1 MAPTKKTAPQA
12 PSRKKVTPPE
22 TPGTQAAMQS
32 IRNYLIIAIGV
43 TVLVVLVGGYF
54 IYTLAQANVKKAL
67 EVRAQEYQ
75 IKLSDTKLAKLEE
88 AEPEITKL
96 KQAEGDKPSRFD
108 FITQRTLPKDEDF
121 EAILTIFNQLQSD
134 YQVDIESINKPTSVG
149 VATAVPSA
157 SADSSAQASGSKSSL
172 VAVKATG
179 SQESVLGFLAALE
192 ASARIFDFSTMKVTS
207 SQGTYT
213 LDMQYKIY
221 ALPKPSINSTDVK
234 IDEYEADK
242 GKYE

>member
-1 MAPTKKTAPQA
+1 MAPTKKTAPQL

-43 TVLVVLVGGYF
+43 TVLVILVGGYF
-54 IYTLAQANVKKAL
+54 IYTLAQANVRKAL

-75 IKLSDTKLAKLEE
+75 IKLSEVKLAKLEE
-88 AEPEITKL
+88 AEPEIQKL
-96 KQAEGDKPSRFD
+96 KQAEGNNPSKFD

-121 EAILTIFNQLQSD
+121 EAILTIFNRLQSD
-134 YQVDIESINKPTSVG
+134 YQVDIESINKPTAAG
-149 VATAVPSA
+149 ATTTGTAAGTAAP
-157 SADSSAQASGSKSSL
+157 ASGAKSSL

-179 SQESVLGFLAALE
+179 SQDSVLGFLAALE
-192 ASARIFDFSTMKVTS
+192 ASARIFDFSTMKITS

-221 ALPKPSINSTDVK
+221 ALPKPSIGAQKVK
-234 IDEYEADK
+234 IDQYEADK

>member
-1 MAPTKKTAPQA
+1 MAPTKKAAPQL
-12 PSRKKVTPPE
+12 PSKKKVTPPE

-43 TVLVVLVGGYF
+43 TVLVILVGGYF
-54 IYTLAQANVKKAL
+54 IYTLAQANVRKAL

-75 IKLSDTKLAKLEE
+75 IKLSEVKLAKLEE
-88 AEPEITKL
+88 AEPEIQKL
-96 KQAEGDKPSRFD
+96 KQAEGNNPSKFD

-121 EAILTIFNQLQSD
+121 EAILTIFNRLQSD
-134 YQVDIESINKPTSVG
+134 YQVDIESINKPTAAG
-149 VATAVPSA
+149 ATATGTTSGTTAP
-157 SADSSAQASGSKSSL
+157 ASGAKSSL

-179 SQESVLGFLAALE
+179 SQDSVLGFLAALE
-192 ASARIFDFSTMKVTS
+192 ASARIFDFSTMKITS

-221 ALPKPSINSTDVK
+221 ALPKPSIGAQEVK

>member
-1 MAPTKKTAPQA
+1 MAPTKKAAPQP
-12 PSRKKVTPPE
+12 PSKKKVTPPE

-43 TVLVVLVGGYF
+43 TVLVILVGGYF
-54 IYTLAQANVKKAL
+54 IYTLAQANVRKAL

-75 IKLSDTKLAKLEE
+75 VKLSEVKLAKLEE
-88 AEPEITKL
+88 AEPEIQKL
-96 KQAEGDKPSRFD
+96 KQAEGNSPSRFD

-121 EAILTIFNQLQSD
+121 EAILTIFNRLQSD
-134 YQVDIESINKPTSVG
+134 YQVDIESINKPTAAG
-149 VATAVPSA
+149 ATATAGTTAGTTAPA
-157 SADSSAQASGSKSSL
+157 TGSKSSL

-179 SQESVLGFLAALE
+179 SQDSVLGFLAALE
-192 ASARIFDFSTMKVTS
+192 ASARIFDFSTMKITS

-221 ALPKPSINSTDVK
+221 ALPKPSINAQEVK

>member
-1 MAPTKKTAPQA
+1 MAPTKKAAPQL
-12 PSRKKVTPPE
+12 PSKKKVTPPE

-43 TVLVVLVGGYF
+43 TVLVILVGGYF
-54 IYTLAQANVKKAL
+54 IYTLAQANVRKAL

-75 IKLSDTKLAKLEE
+75 IKLSEVKLAKLEE
-88 AEPEITKL
+88 AEPEIQKL
-96 KQAEGDKPSRFD
+96 KQAEGNNPSKFD

-121 EAILTIFNQLQSD
+121 EAILTIFNRLQSD
-134 YQVDIESINKPTSVG
+134 YQVDIESINKPTAAG
-149 VATAVPSA
+149 ATTTGTTSGTTAP
-157 SADSSAQASGSKSSL
+157 ASGAKSSL

-179 SQESVLGFLAALE
+179 SQDSVLGFLAALE
-192 ASARIFDFSTMKVTS
+192 ASARIFDFSTMKITS

-221 ALPKPSINSTDVK
+221 ALPKPSIGAQEVK